1 MYQIFT
7 QSQVLGYADDPQFC
21 YFLPSGSPQIVRP
34 SERDKATGLIYGG
47 TVYNLPGHSDFD
59 GAETA
64 TAAECDA
71 GAVLNALQEQ
81 NNALESQLVYTA
93 MMTDTLTAE
102 EDEDVQED

>member
-1 MYQIFT
+1 MYQIRT
-7 QSQVLGYADDPQFC
+7 ARQILGYADDPRFC
-21 YFLPSGSPQIVRP
+21 YRLPSGSPQIVRP

-47 TVYNLPGHSDFD
+47 KVYNLPGHSDFD
-59 GAETA
+59 GETA

-93 MMTDTLTAE
+93 MMTDTLAE